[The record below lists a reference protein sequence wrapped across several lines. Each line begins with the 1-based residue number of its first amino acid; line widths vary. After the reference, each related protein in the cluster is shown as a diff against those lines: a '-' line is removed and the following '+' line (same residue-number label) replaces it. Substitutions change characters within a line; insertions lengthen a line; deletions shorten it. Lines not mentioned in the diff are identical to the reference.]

1 MDGRAQ
7 GLVRILAQLV
17 ERATQG
23 PLPDERKVIAN
34 LRYIREQLE
43 IVFRRYSVVQEGAD
57 HEAIRQKMA
66 EAIQSLYGGLE
77 ELEAGILHNEQDRLE
92 PARGQIAAALFAL
105 EQLEQSIEDQEGMAQ
120 DTL

>member
-1 MDGRAQ
+1 MHGRAQ
-7 GLVRILAQLV
+7 GVVKIVAQLI
-17 ERATQG
+17 ERASQG

-43 IVFRRYSVVQEGAD
+43 IVFQRYSVVQEVAD

-66 EAIQSLYGGLE
+66 EAIQSLYDGLE
-77 ELEAGILHNEQDRLE
+77 ELEAGILHNQQDRLE
-92 PARGQIAAALFAL
+92 PARSQIAAALSAL
-105 EQLEQSIEDQEGMAQ
+105 DRLEQSIEDHEGTAQ